1 MREYLDKCNDATSL
15 DAPVNGLDDQ
25 VFVVDGVSA
34 ETDVF
39 EDVAID
45 IDIERL
51 AVLMERLQ
59 PRERFVLEKI
69 FGVGTGEPMTFQALS
84 KEMGIC
90 RERVRGIYHRAL
102 RKLQAFRQR

>member
-25 VFVVDGVSA
+25 VFLVDGVSSD
-34 ETDVF
+34 TDVF
-39 EDVAID
+39 EDVALD

-51 AVLMERLQ
+51 AALMDRLQ
-59 PRERFVLEKI
+59 PRERYVLERM
-69 FGVGTGEPMTFQALS
+69 FGIGTGEPTTFQALS

-90 RERVRGIYHRAL
+90 RERARGIYHRAL
-102 RKLQAFRQR
+102 RKLQTFRQR